1 MSYNFP
7 LGLIGQ
13 YVTVAGKALDKGEE
27 QKDQQSMMY
36 TCFLLLVMYANLQL
50 KNMFRSVFVRKGVAL
65 LIPTGLDSRMLNAP
79 SFKVYVP
86 SILFAT

>member
-13 YVTVAGKALDKGEE
+13 YVMVAGKALDKGEE

-36 TCFLLLVMYANLQL
+36 TCFPLLMLVVIEKSFCFVQERISSIDTDRARQSHAQCLNMYVL
-50 KNMFRSVFVRKGVAL
+50 
-65 LIPTGLDSRMLNAP
+65 
-79 SFKVYVP
+79 
-86 SILFAT
+86 